1 MGDNRENVF
10 TQIARD
16 INLFTEHKLT
26 KVDLYE
32 NIISYL
38 EMADESERS
47 ERSSYKITID
57 NLHKKNASPHEY
69 FNLPYSNY
77 DVGLKMIND

>member
-1 MGDNRENVF
+1 MGDCRENVF

-26 KVDLYE
+26 KINLYE
-32 NIISYL
+32 NIVSYI
-38 EMADESERS
+38 EMADKSERN
-47 ERSSYKITID
+47 ERRSYKIIID
-57 NLHKKNASPHEY
+57 DLKNKNASPHEY

-77 DVGLKMIND
+77 KEGLKMLE